1 MKRNSKNRFSMKFW
15 KRWKNPFRFLKW
27 QNVKIGQKYLTAFI
41 VSAILFFVAGMIVYV
56 QLSVAGNDIKQI
68 EEESLRANDM
78 AQLASFIQMKDAQI
92 ADVIISESERYI
104 EEFEETTD
112 SLNALIEELNPHMRT
127 EEEIDA
133 FDKIK
138 ANDERLNIMFNDIV
152 DTLQNDTLTIEDSLL
167 RRQSSIL
174 RESTLG
180 IVQELIQM
188 MQESQSNAVKNAN
201 SSLNQ
206 SIIILIIAGLSA
218 VVVGTLFIFIISRT
232 ISRNLNKV
240 VDITTEVANG
250 NLDVDSMEYKG
261 NDEIGQLATALN
273 TMKDNIRDI
282 LLKVTDASESVS
294 SSSEELTHSSNEVKE
309 GSEQIA
315 ITMEEL
321 SSGAETQANSASDL
335 SENMNSFVTMV
346 QTSEK
351 YGEEVAQASDHV
363 IQSTNEGSALM
374 KEAIQQMNR
383 IDAIVSEAVKQVQGL
398 DKQSDEISQLVLVIQ
413 DIADQTNLLALN
425 AAIEAAR
432 AGEHGQGFAVVA
444 DEVRKLA
451 EQVGSSVSEITNIVS
466 NIQSE
471 TDHVVDSL
479 SSGYQEVKEGTE
491 HIERTG
497 QNFETI
503 DESVSDMVD
512 KIVFISK
519 NLKNIADNSHHMN
532 ELIEDI
538 ASVSE
543 EAAAGVEQAAASSQ
557 QTSSAMDEVSYNA
570 DELAKLAEQLND
582 EMRVF
587 KL

>member
-1 MKRNSKNRFSMKFW
+1 
-15 KRWKNPFRFLKW
+15 
-27 QNVKIGQKYLTAFI
+27 
-41 VSAILFFVAGMIVYV
+41 
-56 QLSVAGNDIKQI
+56 
-68 EEESLRANDM
+68 
-78 AQLASFIQMKDAQI
+78 
-92 ADVIISESERYI
+92 
-104 EEFEETTD
+104 
-112 SLNALIEELNPHMRT
+112 
-127 EEEIDA
+127 
-133 FDKIK
+133 
-138 ANDERLNIMFNDIV
+138 
-152 DTLQNDTLTIEDSLL
+152 
-167 RRQSSIL
+167 
-174 RESTLG
+174 LG

-383 IDAIVSEAVKQVQGL
+383 IDVIVSEAVKQVQGL

-444 DEVRKLA
+444 DE
-451 EQVGSSVSEITNIVS
+451 
-466 NIQSE
+466 
-471 TDHVVDSL
+471 
-479 SSGYQEVKEGTE
+479 
-491 HIERTG
+491 
-497 QNFETI
+497 
-503 DESVSDMVD
+503 
-512 KIVFISK
+512 
-519 NLKNIADNSHHMN
+519 
-532 ELIEDI
+532 
-538 ASVSE
+538 
-543 EAAAGVEQAAASSQ
+543 
-557 QTSSAMDEVSYNA
+557 
-570 DELAKLAEQLND
+570 
-582 EMRVF
+582 
-587 KL
+587 

>member
-1 MKRNSKNRFSMKFW
+1 MKFW
-15 KRWKNPFRFLKW
+15 KRWKNPIRFLKW